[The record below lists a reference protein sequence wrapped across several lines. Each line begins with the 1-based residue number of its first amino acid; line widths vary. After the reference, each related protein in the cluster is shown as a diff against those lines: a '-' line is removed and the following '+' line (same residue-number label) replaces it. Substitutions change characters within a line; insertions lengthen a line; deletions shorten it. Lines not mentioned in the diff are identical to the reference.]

1 MDELDFRS
9 SLLAYDELII
19 GDRYL
24 FVREAYIQN
33 REYVV
38 NDGALT
44 DEFGDF

>member
-1 MDELDFRS
+1 M
-9 SLLAYDELII
+9 

-38 NDGALT
+38 NDG
-44 DEFGDF
+44 EVINGFGDF